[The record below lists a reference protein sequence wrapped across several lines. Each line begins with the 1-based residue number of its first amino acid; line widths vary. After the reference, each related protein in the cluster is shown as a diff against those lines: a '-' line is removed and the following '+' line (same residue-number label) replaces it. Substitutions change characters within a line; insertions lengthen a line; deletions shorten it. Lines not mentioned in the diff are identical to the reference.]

1 MRELLTLG
9 RSVATLQLEA
19 QPPRAVALAKLAL
32 LNLHGSLAAGSD
44 RALNPARAAFLH
56 YVDGLAAAPRATVPF
71 AGRRS
76 HPQFAALVGAVTAM
90 ASHTDDFSPRAR
102 THASAVL
109 GTVGLAVGEA
119 TGASGRALLEAF
131 IAGWELAARLGDA
144 IRPGIDGPG
153 AEFVSPTHTPAAA
166 AVAARLAGLDEEGI
180 ATAMALACDMGTGL
194 IGQAPSQTNTLRTPL
209 GASLGVYCAELA
221 ELGMTASPNALRAWC
236 RAYGGVDDLTPLT
249 AGLGDRS
256 ILAEVGFQL
265 KPFQF
270 STGVHGLI
278 GGLQQAR
285 RDHGFSADV
294 VEAVD
299 CWVSPGMERVY
310 GVIAPRTQT
319 EAHFSIGLACA
330 LALVRDD
337 WDLVDVATVPNPD
350 ARVRRL
356 LSVIRLHRLPGSEHL
371 TALSAAA
378 TRVEA
383 TVRLDDGR
391 EIRVRSAPLPAVHD
405 PDRQSALVRSLY
417 RRRALPLLG
426 ADRAVRIE
434 QEIDRLE
441 ELPDVG
447 ALAALLAEP
456 IRGSSRRRPE

>member
-1 MRELLTLG
+1 
-9 RSVATLQLEA
+9 
-19 QPPRAVALAKLAL
+19 VALAKLAL

-44 RALNPARAAFLH
+44 WALNPARGAVLE
-56 YVDGLAAAPRATVPF
+56 YVAGLAAAPWATLPF

-109 GTVGLAVGEA
+109 GSVGLAVGEVR
-119 TGASGRALLEAF
+119 GASGRTFLEAF

-166 AVAARLAGLDEEGI
+166 AVAARLAGLDEQGI
-180 ATAMALACDMGTGL
+180 AAAIALACDMGTGL

-221 ELGMTASPNALRAWC
+221 ARGMTASPNALRAWC
-236 RAYGGVDDLTPLT
+236 QAYGGVDDLTPLT
-249 AGLGDRS
+249 AGLGEGS

-265 KPFQF
+265 KPYQF

-285 RDHGFSADV
+285 RDHRFSADA

-310 GVIAPRTQT
+310 GVIEPRSQT

-337 WDLVDVATVPNPD
+337 WDLSDVATVPNPD

-356 LSVIRLHRLPGSEHL
+356 MSVVRLHRLPGSERL

-378 TRVEA
+378 TQVEA
-383 TVRLDDGR
+383 AVRLRDGR
-391 EIRVRSAPLPAVHD
+391 EIRVTSAPLPAIHD
-405 PDRQSALVRSLY
+405 PDRQSGQVRELY
-417 RRRALPLLG
+417 RRRAHPLLG
-426 ADRAVRIE
+426 AERARQIE
-434 QEIDRLE
+434 QQIDRLE

-447 ALAALLAEP
+447 ALAVLLAAP
-456 IRGSSRRRPE
+456 IRASSRRQPE